1 MTDPTTTTTWSPHV
15 PPNWK
20 VRARL
25 WICAIF
31 LLLSGADYLLL
42 RFCYDPGNPLLAMTG
57 TAPLLTALAVLSA
70 LGSKVLLIC
79 LWRRL
84 GWARYALGAL
94 LALSIAGFS
103 LAMFFIFGG
112 NLPRPSGMMKK
123 PVLAMALQAMALVP
137 LSYSRSIRRQM
148 NPMTGRD

>member
-1 MTDPTTTTTWSPHV
+1 MTDPTPTTTWSPQV

-31 LLLSGADYLLL
+31 LLLSGADYLLV
-42 RFCYDPGNPLLAMTG
+42 RFCYDPSNPLVAMTG

-84 GWARYALGAL
+84 GWARYTLGAL

-103 LAMFFIFGG
+103 LAMFFIIGG
-112 NLPRPSGMMKK
+112 HLPRPAGMMKK
-123 PVLAMALQAMALVP
+123 PVLAMAMQALALVP

-148 NPMTGRD
+148 NPLTGRD